1 MNDEQL
7 SALMDDELAAD
18 ASRDAVTNLLAESE
32 SRATWGRYH
41 LIGAALRSAP
51 ATRTSAPNKVVAL
64 PSPAPRVMS
73 RIGLGLAAAA
83 TLAAMALIVSPNLP
97 QESSPP
103 ALAANPITQ
112 PTTKNTGQGSSVVTP
127 APNRDAVA
135 FVNQTFIVRGDQT
148 QQRMNSYVR
157 NFNEQR
163 ARQPTPG
170 VHPYV
175 RIVGYETH

>member
-18 ASRDAVTNLLAESE
+18 ASREAVAQLLTESQ

-41 LIGAALRSAP
+41 LIGAALRGTPAALAP
-51 ATRTSAPNKVVAL
+51 PPDNVVAL
-64 PSPAPRVMS
+64 PRAAPRPVS

-83 TLAAMALIVSPNLP
+83 VLAAVVLIVSP
-97 QESSPP
+97 QVREDP
-103 ALAANPITQ
+103 AALELAEAPVVPHGGDNTTQ
-112 PTTKNTGQGSSVVTP
+112 RNSVEALGPSQDATTV
-127 APNRDAVA
+127 
-135 FVNQTFIVRGDQT
+135 VNQTFIVRGDET
-148 QQRMNSYVR
+148 QQRMNSYVSD
-157 NFNEQR
+157 FNEQR

-175 RIVGYETH
+175 RNVGYETH

>member
-18 ASRDAVTNLLAESE
+18 ASCEAVTQLVAEAD

-41 LIGAALRSAP
+41 LIGAALRDVPVPLAP
-51 ATRTSAPNKVVAL
+51 PQNNVVAF
-64 PSPAPRVMS
+64 PSVEPPPVS

-83 TLAAMALIVSPNLP
+83 ALAAFALIVAPHLR
-97 QESSPP
+97 QESTPVEFASTPDVPHGGEISALANNPP
-103 ALAANPITQ
+103 ATSPGQDA
-112 PTTKNTGQGSSVVTP
+112 TTV
-127 APNRDAVA
+127 
-135 FVNQTFIVRGDQT
+135 VNQTFIVRGDET

-157 NFNEQR
+157 DFNEQR
-163 ARQPTPG
+163 ARLPTPG